1 MRSSGRPLGSW
12 ERAGTDNHKHKTLAL
27 GHKAQI
33 GAYWR
38 ADQVAHGALSAA
50 TLLPPTQAAQQG
62 GGQDQRGR
70 AGHRA
75 GRRSA

>member
-12 ERAGTDNHKHKTLAL
+12 ERAGTHKHKTLAL

-38 ADQVAHGALSAA
+38 ADQAAAHGALSAA
-50 TLLPPTQAAQQG
+50 TLLPPAQAAQQG

-70 AGHRA
+70 AGQRA